1 MSDVPRA
8 EMRWLA
14 SAARVQTCRSGR
26 FFEMFGACG
35 GQTAGMP
42 RVTLTVGALAVALM
56 IAAATAAAQEV
67 HPTSQ
72 AIRANATFLATAPP
86 PPAPGA
92 MCLVDSGVDLN
103 PDTSANVIA
112 RIAYLNTPGLATD
125 DVDPNKHG
133 TLMASVASAP
143 ANNWGM
149 TGIWP
154 HLQIVSVR
162 AANVGT
168 RSFPFGR
175 YATAVD
181 RCREMAMSGL
191 PIRSVNL
198 SLGGTTSPTNDDLR
212 VVAGATGGARSDGL
226 SVVAAA
232 GNAPGAVQQP
242 AAMDGVFAVGAGP
255 EAVAGLCPFAAGGGG
270 GLDIIAP
277 GCRLDQTMPDGQR
290 SIGEGSSQASVI
302 VSTILTALRSYVP
315 HLTAEQAEGLL
326 IATARGGHV
335 DAAAAFRAAGLAS
348 LVDAAPAATPAGGS
362 SSTTTIM
369 PADPTDP
376 PSWKPVGDGCPPEGR
391 RLPAPSGTAKLRG
404 RRLTLK
410 LICVPPGV
418 RVRVEFRARKPRSEF
433 ATRRV
438 ALRTVK
444 LRSGASKLT
453 TPKRWSFARVSYV
466 RKGRKAAVA
475 TFRATAARKA
485 KGVKLVIDD
494 A

>member
-1 MSDVPRA
+1 MA
-8 EMRWLA
+8 
-14 SAARVQTCRSGR
+14 
-26 FFEMFGACG
+26 
-35 GQTAGMP
+35 
-42 RVTLTVGALAVALM
+42 TLITS
-56 IAAATAAAQEV
+56 AATAEAQEV

-133 TLMASVASAP
+133 TLMASVAGAP
-143 ANNWGM
+143 ANSWGM

-168 RSFPFGR
+168 RSFPFTR
-175 YATAVD
+175 YAPAISRCHEVAV
-181 RCREMAMSGL
+181 SGV
-191 PIRSVNL
+191 PVRAVNL
-198 SLGGTTSPTNDDLR
+198 SLGGAALPSGDEFR
-212 VVAGATGGARSDGL
+212 VVAAAIDAAGGDGL
-226 SVVAAA
+226 TVVAAA
-232 GNAPGAVQQP
+232 GNTPGAVQQP
-242 AAMDGVFAVGAGP
+242 AAMDGVVAVGAGA
-255 EAVAGLCPFAAGGGG
+255 EAVTGLCPFAAGGGG

-277 GCRLDQTMPDGQR
+277 GCRLDQAMPDGQR
-290 SIGEGSSQASVI
+290 SIGEGSSQAAVI
-302 VSTILTALRSYVP
+302 VSTILTALRSYAP

-326 IATARGGHV
+326 VATARGGHV
-335 DAAAAFRAAGLAS
+335 DAAAAFRAAGLAG
-348 LVDAAPAATPAGGS
+348 LVDTAPAVSPAGGS
-362 SSTTTIM
+362 SGTTTIM

-376 PSWKPVGDGCPPEGR
+376 PSWTPVGDGCPPEGR

-404 RRLTLK
+404 RRLVLK
-410 LICVPPGV
+410 LSCDPPGV

-438 ALRTVK
+438 SLRTVT
-444 LRSGASKLT
+444 LHSGGSKLT

-466 RKGRKAAVA
+466 RKGRKAAVSA
-475 TFRATAARKA
+475 FRSAAARKA